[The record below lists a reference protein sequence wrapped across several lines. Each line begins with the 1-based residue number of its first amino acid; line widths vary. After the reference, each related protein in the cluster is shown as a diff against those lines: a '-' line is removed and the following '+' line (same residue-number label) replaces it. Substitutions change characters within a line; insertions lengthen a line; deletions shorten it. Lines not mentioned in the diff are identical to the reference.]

1 MKHPD
6 DFEDTKDLSI
16 YVYDI
21 IKNISLTHS
30 LRKTNP
36 ELYNFFFCLFQRHP
50 EKEKKEVS
58 LITDISIRKFPGA
71 KKIVIEHRDKQ
82 FVIIKSNGSEDS
94 ISWIKCVHKTV
105 FTKNK
110 HLNMAFRYAIK
121 DQIRAFKNDNKNKPC
136 ELCKTY
142 NNLTADH
149 VIQFYKLKNDFLLE
163 NPICPDEFT
172 EDKFGS
178 VIFRREDVKFVKAWQ
193 EYHRKNAVLRI
204 LCSPCNDN
212 LDEYHPE
219 KKKLR
224 KMLQIKLN

>member
-6 DFEDTKDLSI
+6 DFYDIKELSI

-21 IKNISLTHS
+21 IKNTSLTSS
-30 LRKTNP
+30 LKKTNP
-36 ELYNFFFCLFQRHP
+36 ELYKFFFYLFQRHP
-50 EKEKKEVS
+50 EKEKKEVD
-58 LITDISIRKFPGA
+58 LIVDISIRKFPAA
-71 KKIVIEHRDKQ
+71 KKIVEHKDKQ

-94 ISWIKCVHKTV
+94 ISWNKCVHKTV
-105 FTKNK
+105 FNHRK
-110 HLNMAFRYAIK
+110 LNMAFRYAIK
-121 DQIRAFKNDNKNKPC
+121 DQIWAFKNENKNKPC
-136 ELCKTY
+136 ELCRTY

-163 NPICPDEFT
+163 NPEYPEEFA

-193 EYHRKNAVLRI
+193 EYHRKNAILRI

-219 KKKLR
+219 KKRLM
-224 KMLQIKLN
+224 KMMQIKIN